1 VDEQDRRRERCGRS
15 MHLLAIITEL
25 GKGRGYIG
33 AIMRYDMTGSISA
46 TDCHLPRKIFSSCA
60 KPFLFSS
67 RIRFD
72 LSAAIEIRRSRNI
85 RSIDA
90 ETYGLARRF
99 SGTGQLT

>member
-1 VDEQDRRRERCGRS
+1 

-46 TDCHLPRKIFSSCA
+46 TERHLPRKIFSSCA

-72 LSAAIEIRRSRNI
+72 LSAIEIRRSRNI

>member
-1 VDEQDRRRERCGRS
+1 

-99 SGTGQLT
+99 SGNRPTDMKFTTC